1 MVIAMYE
8 LSSFTKP
15 MYKVGE
21 VSDLLGV
28 TIQTLHNYDKQGV
41 LKFER
46 TDGGHRLVSK
56 EELVR
61 YLDSKGLLHNDLA
74 IEKKDVVYARVSS
87 NEQKTKGDLDRQA
100 LSILEGFQ
108 GKIKNPLVL
117 KEVGSGLN
125 DSRKQLLKLMDMV
138 LHNEVNNIY
147 VTYRDRLTR
156 FGYHYLEKI
165 CEYKGV
171 QINVLNNER
180 EQDVNKALVE
190 DVMALIASFSGK
202 LYGMR
207 SHKKNKEINNE
218 T

>member
-1 MVIAMYE
+1 
-8 LSSFTKP
+8 

-21 VSDLLGV
+21 VADILGV
-28 TIQTLHNYDKQGV
+28 TVQTLHNYDKQNI

-46 TDGGHRLVSK
+46 TEGKHRLVRK
-56 EELVR
+56 EELIR
-61 YLDSKGLLHNDLA
+61 YLDTKGLIHNDLL
-74 IEKKDVVYARVSS
+74 IEKKDVVYVRVSS

-100 LSILEGFQ
+100 ISVMEGFQ
-108 GKIKNPLVL
+108 GSIKNPLIL

-125 DSRKQLLKLMDMV
+125 DNRKQLLKLIDMIFN
-138 LHNEVNNIY
+138 NEVSGVYI
-147 VTYRDRLTR
+147 TYRDRLTR
-156 FGYHYLEKI
+156 FGFHYIEKI

-171 QINVLNNER
+171 QIHVLNNER

-207 SHKKNKEINNE
+207 SH
-218 T
+218 

>member
-1 MVIAMYE
+1 
-8 LSSFTKP
+8 
-15 MYKVGE
+15 
-21 VSDLLGV
+21 
-28 TIQTLHNYDKQGV
+28 
-41 LKFER
+41 
-46 TDGGHRLVSK
+46 
-56 EELVR
+56 
-61 YLDSKGLLHNDLA
+61 
-74 IEKKDVVYARVSS
+74 
-87 NEQKTKGDLDRQA
+87 
-100 LSILEGFQ
+100 
-108 GKIKNPLVL
+108 
-117 KEVGSGLN
+117 
-125 DSRKQLLKLMDMV
+125 MDMV